1 LLQIPSNILGK
12 FPNKL
17 IYRRSLASCV
27 LRKVVMS
34 FFSKWVRVIAP
45 SLALSTLMLGSAAA
59 LAAADDFLPP
69 EKAFALSAEVLD
81 KQTLRLNWQIADG
94 YYLYQERFSLEAG
107 AAGKLGVVAMPKG
120 VDKFDSNFNK
130 TMVVYKHQLSVD
142 VPIEKGSAS
151 QLVTVGYQGCAEKG
165 LCYPPATAEMKVD
178 LVALGATANAVKI
191 DANGDLFGGG
201 TQAMATAPPAE
212 SIAAGVAITLA
223 VGDKSMEKQ
232 PVAKSNKAVA
242 ATDSIASTLA
252 SGSLLKTM
260 GVFWIAGLLLA
271 FTPCVLPMVPILSSL
286 IAGQSGVVTRRK
298 GFMLALAYSLGM
310 ALIYAGFGVAA
321 GLAGEGLAAALQN
334 PWVLGGF
341 ALMLSAMALSM
352 FGVYELQLPSSI
364 QTGASNLSNK
374 FKGGSYVG
382 VFIMGGISALVV
394 GPCVA
399 APLAGALVYI
409 SQTRDVVL
417 GGLALFAMAL
427 GMSVPLL
434 LVGAS
439 AGSLLPRAGMWM
451 ERVKQVFGMML
462 FGVAIWM
469 VSPVLSSTVHMLFW
483 ATWLLATAALLGG
496 LGGHA
501 LDARPHPV
509 ARTAGI
515 GAAALAGV
523 LLMGAASGGQS
534 ILQPLAHLRGA
545 SIGTAMAASGGEPDS
560 PTSSGHA
567 LPFERVS
574 TMAQLDAALLQAGQK
589 GQPVMLDFY
598 ADWCVSCKEFDS
610 FTFSDAGVKKRLAHV
625 RLLQADVTKNSA
637 EDKALL
643 KRFALFGPPGIVFF
657 DANGASVVTHKV
669 IGYQKASEFHAS
681 LDVALAK

>member
-1 LLQIPSNILGK
+1 M
-12 FPNKL
+12 
-17 IYRRSLASCV
+17 SLFA
-27 LRKVVMS
+27 
-34 FFSKWVRVIAP
+34 KWVRVVAQCV
-45 SLALSTLMLGSAAA
+45 ALLTLMAGSAMA
-59 LAAADDFLPP
+59 LVADDFLPP
-69 EKAFALSAEVLD
+69 EKAFALSAQVLD
-81 KQTLRLNWQIADG
+81 NQTLRLNWQIADG
-94 YYLYQERFSLEAG
+94 YYLYQERISVEAG
-107 AAGKLGVVAMPKG
+107 ATGKLGAVAMPKG

-130 TMVVYKHQLSVD
+130 TMVVYKHQLSLD

-178 LVALGATANAVKI
+178 LVALGASANAVKI
-191 DANGDLFGGG
+191 EADGTLFGGG
-201 TQAMATAPPAE
+201 AQAVAAATASAVPAA
-212 SIAAGVAITLA
+212 SVANGVAIAQA
-223 VGDKSMEKQ
+223 VTDKSTEKQ
-232 PVAKSNKAVA
+232 PAAQSNNAGA
-242 ATDSIASTLA
+242 ANDSIASTLA

-286 IAGQSGVVTRRK
+286 IAGQTGVVTRRK

-310 ALIYAGFGVAA
+310 ALIYSGFGVAA

-352 FGVYELQLPSSI
+352 FGVYELQLPSAI

-374 FKGGSYVG
+374 FKGGSYIG

-469 VSPVLSSTVHMLFW
+469 VSPVLSSAVHMLFW
-483 ATWLLATAALLGG
+483 AAWLLATAALLGG

-501 LDARPHPV
+501 QDTRPHPV

-515 GAAALAGV
+515 GAAALAAV

-534 ILQPLAHLRGA
+534 ILQPLAHLRG
-545 SIGTAMAASGGEPDS
+545 GTAGTVMAASGGANG
-560 PTSSGHA
+560 SGHA

-574 TMAQLDAALLQAGQK
+574 TLAQLDAALLQAGQK

-610 FTFSDAGVKKRLAHV
+610 FTFSDQGVKKRLANV
-625 RLLQADVTKNSA
+625 RLLQADVTKNNA

-657 DANGASVVTHKV
+657 DAKGASSVTHKV

-681 LDVALAK
+681 LDIALGK

>member
-1 LLQIPSNILGK
+1 
-12 FPNKL
+12 
-17 IYRRSLASCV
+17 V
-27 LRKVVMS
+27 
-34 FFSKWVRVIAP
+34 
-45 SLALSTLMLGSAAA
+45 LALNQFLRTVRLSVCLALLSGSIPA
-59 LAAADDFLPP
+59 LAANDDFLPP
-69 EKAFALSAEVLD
+69 EKAFAFTAQVLD
-81 KQTLRLNWQIADG
+81 KQTIRLNWHIADG
-94 YYLYQERFSLEAG
+94 YYLYRERISVQTDAPG
-107 AAGKLGVVAMPKG
+107 VKLSTVSMPTGVE
-120 VDKFDSNFNK
+120 KFDANFNRA
-130 TMVVYKHQLSVD
+130 MEVYKKQLSVD
-142 VPIEKGSAS
+142 VPFEKGSAS
-151 QLVTVGYQGCAEKG
+151 MPVTVGYQGCAEKG
-165 LCYPPATAEMKVD
+165 LCYPPSTAKLKVD
-178 LVALGATANAVKI
+178 LIALGAAIDAVKV
-191 DANGDLFGGG
+191 DANGDVFGGG
-201 TQAMATAPPAE
+201 AQVALAAPTAA
-212 SIAAGVAITLA
+212 
-223 VGDKSMEKQ
+223 
-232 PVAKSNKAVA
+232 PVALADNTVNKQAQA
-242 ATDSIASTLA
+242 QTDKASSATDSIATTLA

-260 GVFWIAGLLLA
+260 GVFWLAGLLLA

-286 IAGQSGVVTRRK
+286 IAGQSGTVTRSK
-298 GFMLALAYSLGM
+298 GFFLALAYSLGM

-364 QTGASNLSNK
+364 QTGASNFSNK
-374 FKGGSYVG
+374 FKGGSYLG

-469 VSPVLSSTVHMLFW
+469 VSPVLSPAVHMLLW
-483 ATWLLATAALLGG
+483 AAWLLMSAALLGG

-501 LDARPHPV
+501 PNTKPHTA

-515 GAAALAGV
+515 GAAALAAV
-523 LLMGAASGGQS
+523 LLVGAASGGQS
-534 ILQPLAHLRGA
+534 ILQPLAHLRGGMGGA
-545 SIGTAMAASGGEPDS
+545 AGTAVAGGN
-560 PTSSGHA
+560 GHA
-567 LPFERVS
+567 LSFERVGS
-574 TMAQLDAALLQAGQK
+574 IAQLDAALLQAGQK

-610 FTFSDAGVKKRLAHV
+610 FTFSDEGVKKRLSNV
-625 RLLQADVTKNSA
+625 RLLQADVTKNSS

-643 KRFALFGPPGIVFF
+643 KRFGLFGPPGIVFF
-657 DANGASVVTHKV
+657 DAAGASSITHKV
-669 IGYQKASEFHAS
+669 VGYQKASEFHAS
-681 LDVALAK
+681 LDMAQIK

>member
-1 LLQIPSNILGK
+1 MFLVNLRRLRGVSLSVCMALLW
-12 FPNKL
+12 
-17 IYRRSLASCV
+17 ASV
-27 LRKVVMS
+27 
-34 FFSKWVRVIAP
+34 
-45 SLALSTLMLGSAAA
+45 SAWAA
-59 LAAADDFLPP
+59 NEDFLPI
-69 EKAFALSAEVLD
+69 EKAFTLTAQVLD
-81 KQTLRLNWQIADG
+81 KKTVRLNWQIADG
-94 YYLYQERFSLEAG
+94 YYLYQERISVEAD
-107 AAGKLGVVAMPKG
+107 AKQGKLGPVGLPRG
-120 VDKFDSNFNK
+120 EEKFDDNFKK
-130 TMVVYKHQLSVD
+130 TMIVYKHQLTVD
-142 VPIEKGSAS
+142 VPIEKASAN
-151 QLVTVGYQGCAEKG
+151 LPVTVGYQGCASAG
-165 LCYPPATAEMKVD
+165 LCYPPTTADIK
-178 LVALGATANAVKI
+178 VALAAYGAPVDGVKI
-191 DANGDLFGGG
+191 EANGDLFSGSA
-201 TQAMATAPPAE
+201 QAASAVTSVAPAVANTAATLSENDKSGVKVPVVNINKAQAAPD
-212 SIAAGVAITLA
+212 SIAA
-223 VGDKSMEKQ
+223 
-232 PVAKSNKAVA
+232 
-242 ATDSIASTLA
+242 TLA

-286 IAGQSGVVTRRK
+286 IAGQSGVVTRSK
-298 GFMLALAYSLGM
+298 GFFLALAYSLGM

-364 QTGASNLSNK
+364 QTGATNFSNK

-469 VSPVLSSTVHMLFW
+469 VSPVLPAAVHMLFW
-483 ATWLLATAALLGG
+483 AAWLLMCATLLGG
-496 LGGHA
+496 LGGHSH
-501 LDARPHPV
+501 DARPHPV

-515 GAAALAGV
+515 GAAALAAV

-534 ILQPLAHLRGA
+534 LLQPLSHLRSMG
-545 SIGTAMAASGGEPDS
+545 GTAMAATGVTPASGS
-560 PTSSGHA
+560 INSLNIKSHA
-567 LPFERVS
+567 VVFERIANV
-574 TMAQLDAALLQAGQK
+574 AELDAALLQAGQK

-598 ADWCVSCKEFDS
+598 ADWCVSCKEFDA
-610 FTFSDAGVKKRLAHV
+610 FTFSDESVKKRLTNV
-625 RLLQADVTKNSA
+625 RLLQADVTKNSS
-637 EDKALL
+637 EDKALM

-657 DANGASVVTHKV
+657 DAKGTASVTHKV
-669 IGYQKASEFHAS
+669 IGYQKTSEFHAS
-681 LDVALAK
+681 LDIASIK

>member
-1 LLQIPSNILGK
+1 
-12 FPNKL
+12 
-17 IYRRSLASCV
+17 V
-27 LRKVVMS
+27 
-34 FFSKWVRVIAP
+34 
-45 SLALSTLMLGSAAA
+45 LALNQFLRTVRLSVCLALLSGSIPA
-59 LAAADDFLPP
+59 LAANDDFLPP
-69 EKAFALSAEVLD
+69 EKAFAFTAQVLN
-81 KQTLRLNWQIADG
+81 KQTIRLNWHIADG
-94 YYLYQERFSLEAG
+94 YYLYRERISVQTDAPGVKLSTVSMPAG
-107 AAGKLGVVAMPKG
+107 VE
-120 VDKFDSNFNK
+120 KFDANFNRA
-130 TMVVYKHQLSVD
+130 MEVYKKQLSVD
-142 VPIEKGSAS
+142 VPFEKGSAS
-151 QLVTVGYQGCAEKG
+151 MPVTVGYQGCAEKG
-165 LCYPPATAEMKVD
+165 LCYPPSTAELKVD
-178 LVALGATANAVKI
+178 LIALGATNDAVKV
-191 DANGDLFGGG
+191 DTNGDVFGGG
-201 TQAMATAPPAE
+201 AQVALAAPTAA
-212 SIAAGVAITLA
+212 
-223 VGDKSMEKQ
+223 
-232 PVAKSNKAVA
+232 PVALADNSANKQAQA
-242 ATDSIASTLA
+242 QTDKASSATDSIATTLA

-260 GVFWIAGLLLA
+260 GVFWLAGLLLA

-286 IAGQSGVVTRRK
+286 IAGQSGTVTRSK
-298 GFMLALAYSLGM
+298 GFFLALAYSLGM

-364 QTGASNLSNK
+364 QTGASNFSNK
-374 FKGGSYVG
+374 FKGGSYLG

-469 VSPVLSSTVHMLFW
+469 VSPVLSPAVHMLLW
-483 ATWLLATAALLGG
+483 AAWLLMSAALLGG

-501 LDARPHPV
+501 PNTKPHTA

-515 GAAALAGV
+515 GAAALAAV
-523 LLMGAASGGQS
+523 LLVGAASGGQS
-534 ILQPLAHLRGA
+534 ILQPLAHLRGGMGGA
-545 SIGTAMAASGGEPDS
+545 TGTAVAGSN
-560 PTSSGHA
+560 GHA
-567 LPFERVS
+567 LSFERVG
-574 TMAQLDAALLQAGQK
+574 TIAQLDAALLQAGQK

-610 FTFSDAGVKKRLAHV
+610 FTFSDEGVKKRLSNV
-625 RLLQADVTKNSA
+625 RLLQADVTKNST

-643 KRFALFGPPGIVFF
+643 KRFGLFGPPGIVFF
-657 DANGASVVTHKV
+657 DAAGASSITHKV
-669 IGYQKASEFHAS
+669 VGYQKASEFHAS
-681 LDVALAK
+681 LDMAQIK

>member
-1 LLQIPSNILGK
+1 MFI
-12 FPNKL
+12 FPKSSYCVVRWL
-17 IYRRSLASCV
+17 IGLTLCSS
-27 LRKVVMS
+27 MG
-34 FFSKWVRVIAP
+34 IA
-45 SLALSTLMLGSAAA
+45 SAAN
-59 LAAADDFLPP
+59 DDFLPP
-69 EKAFALSAEVLD
+69 EKAFAMTAQVLD
-81 KQTLRLNWQIADG
+81 SKTVRLNWNIADG
-94 YYLYQERFSLEAG
+94 YYLYQERISVEAD
-107 AAGKLGVVAMPKG
+107 AAQGKLGQVAMPKAEE
-120 VDKFDSNFNK
+120 KFDNNFNK
-130 TMVVYKHQLSVD
+130 TMLVYKHQLSMD
-142 VPIEKGSAS
+142 VPIEKANAS
-151 QLVTVGYQGCAEKG
+151 LPVSVGYQGCAVAG
-165 LCYPPATAEMKVD
+165 LCYPPATADMRVS
-178 LVALGATANAVKI
+178 LVAYGASADSVKVE
-191 DANGDLFGGG
+191 ANGDLFGGSA
-201 TQAMATAPPAE
+201 QASATSAAPVVAN
-212 SIAAGVAITLA
+212 AALSTALA
-223 VGDKSMEKQ
+223 LPSGNKSNEK
-232 PVAKSNKAVA
+232 PVATSTNSAQA
-242 ATDSIASTLA
+242 APDSIANTLA

-260 GVFWIAGLLLA
+260 GVFWVAGLLLA

-341 ALMLSAMALSM
+341 ALMLSVMALSM

-364 QTGASNLSNK
+364 QTGASNFSNK

-382 VFIMGGISALVV
+382 VFIMGGVSALVV

-409 SQTRDVVL
+409 SQTRDVLL

-469 VSPVLSSTVHMLFW
+469 VSPVLPAAVHMLLW
-483 ATWLLATAALLGG
+483 AAWLLMCAALLGG
-496 LGGHA
+496 LGGHTHDS
-501 LDARPHPV
+501 LPHPA

-515 GAAALAGV
+515 GASALAAV

-534 ILQPLAHLRGA
+534 ILQPLAHLRTVG
-545 SIGTAMAASGGEPDS
+545 GTAMAA
-560 PTSSGHA
+560 TSSANTGTALASNTAGHA
-567 LPFERVS
+567 LAFERISNV
-574 TMAQLDAALLQAGQK
+574 AQLDAALQQAGQK

-598 ADWCVSCKEFDS
+598 ADWCVSCKEYDT
-610 FTFSDAGVKKRLAHV
+610 FTFSDATVQKRLSNV

-637 EDKALL
+637 EDKALM
-643 KRFALFGPPGIVFF
+643 KRFGLFGPPGIVFF
-657 DANGASVVTHKV
+657 DAKGTSSVTHKV
-669 IGYQKASEFHAS
+669 IGYQKTSEFHAS
-681 LDVALAK
+681 LDMAAIQ

>member
-1 LLQIPSNILGK
+1 ML
-12 FPNKL
+12 
-17 IYRRSLASCV
+17 
-27 LRKVVMS
+27 S
-34 FFSKWVRVIAP
+34 FAKWVRAMDLHTVWATLCLC
-45 SLALSTLMLGSAAA
+45 SALVF
-59 LAAADDFLPP
+59 AAADDFLPP
-69 EKAFALSAEVLD
+69 EKAFALTAQVVD
-81 KQTLRLNWQIADG
+81 KQTLRLSWQIADG
-94 YYLYQERFSLEAG
+94 YYLYQERISVEAG
-107 AAGKLGVVAMPKG
+107 AAGKLGAVVMPTG
-120 VDKFDSNFNK
+120 VEKFDSNFNK
-130 TMVVYKHQLSVD
+130 TLRVYKHQLSVD
-142 VPIEKGSAS
+142 VPIEKGDAS
-151 QLVTVGYQGCAEKG
+151 QLITVGYQGCAEKG
-165 LCYPPATAEMKVD
+165 LCYPPASADMKVD
-178 LVALGATANAVKI
+178 LVAFGAS
-191 DANGDLFGGG
+191 ANGVRIETDGNLFSGGAQVVVDKFPG
-201 TQAMATAPPAE
+201 KK
-212 SIAAGVAITLA
+212 SAA
-223 VGDKSMEKQ
+223 Q
-232 PVAKSNKAVA
+232 SNSAGA

-260 GVFWIAGLLLA
+260 GVFWVAGLLLA

-286 IAGQSGVVTRRK
+286 IAGQSGVVTRSK

-352 FGVYELQLPSSI
+352 FGVYELQLPSAI

-374 FKGGSYVG
+374 FKGGSYIG

-409 SQTRDVVL
+409 SQTRDVLL

-469 VSPVLSSTVHMLFW
+469 VSPVLSAAVHMLFW
-483 ATWLLATAALLGG
+483 AAWLLAGAALLGG
-496 LGGHA
+496 LGGHVH
-501 LDARPHPV
+501 DARPHPV

-515 GAAALAGV
+515 GAAALAAV
-523 LLMGAASGGQS
+523 LLVGAASGGHS
-534 ILQPLAHLRGA
+534 ILQPLAHLRG
-545 SIGTAMAASGGEPDS
+545 TAMAASGGP
-560 PTSSGHA
+560 SSGGHA
-567 LPFERVS
+567 LAFERVS
-574 TMAQLDAALLQAGQK
+574 TVAQLDAALLQAGQK

-610 FTFSDAGVKKRLAHV
+610 FTFSDESVKKRLANV
-625 RLLQADVTKNSA
+625 RLLQADVTKNNA

-657 DANGASVVTHKV
+657 DAKRASLVTHKV
-669 IGYQKASEFHAS
+669 IGYQKASQFHAS
-681 LDVALAK
+681 LDVALGK

>member
-1 LLQIPSNILGK
+1 MVFFTYFG
-12 FPNKL
+12 
-17 IYRRSLASCV
+17 RRG
-27 LRKVVMS
+27 
-34 FFSKWVRVIAP
+34 RVWA
-45 SLALSTLMLGSAAA
+45 T
-59 LAAADDFLPP
+59 LAAVVLVTTGICSASHAANDDFLPP
-69 EKAFALSAEVLD
+69 EKAFALTAQVID
-81 KQTLRLNWQIADG
+81 QQTLRLQWQIADG
-94 YYLYQERFSLEAG
+94 YYLYKERISVQTDTLSA
-107 AAGKLGVVAMPKG
+107 KLGAVTMPQG
-120 VDKFDSNFNK
+120 VEKFDSNFNK
-130 TMVVYKHQLSVD
+130 AMMVYKHLLSVD
-142 VPIEKGSAS
+142 VPIEKGTAS
-151 QLVTVGYQGCAEKG
+151 LPVTVGYQGCAEKG
-165 LCYPPATAEMKVD
+165 LCYPPATAQLKVD
-178 LVALGATANAVKI
+178 MKALGAATNAVRMQ
-191 DANGDLFGGG
+191 ANGDLFGGG
-201 TQAMATAPPAE
+201 QQASA
-212 SIAAGVAITLA
+212 IAAPAAENSSINQAATLKNTA
-223 VGDKSMEKQ
+223 Q
-232 PVAKSNKAVA
+232 T
-242 ATDSIASTLA
+242 ATDSIAMTLA

-260 GVFWIAGLLLA
+260 GVFWLAGLLLS

-286 IAGQSGVVTRRK
+286 IAGQTGTVTRRK

-334 PWVLGGF
+334 PWVLGAF

-352 FGVYELQLPSSI
+352 FGVYELQLPSAI

-374 FKGGSYVG
+374 FKGGSYLG
-382 VFIMGGISALVV
+382 VFLMGGISALVV

-469 VSPVLSSTVHMLFW
+469 VSPVLSPAVHMLLW
-483 ATWLLATAALLGG
+483 AAWLLMSAALLGG

-501 LDARPHPV
+501 PQVRPHPA

-515 GAAALAGV
+515 GAAALAAV

-534 ILQPLAHLRGA
+534 ILQPLAHWRSVVGTTALA
-545 SIGTAMAASGGEPDS
+545 AGTA
-560 PTSSGHA
+560 HA
-567 LPFERVS
+567 LPFERV
-574 TMAQLDAALLQAGQK
+574 TTLAQLDAALQQAGQK

-610 FTFSDAGVKKRLAHV
+610 FTFSDEGVKKRLGNV
-625 RLLQADVTKNSA
+625 RLLQVDVTKNSVD
-637 EDKALL
+637 DKALL
-643 KRFALFGPPGIVFF
+643 KRFGLFGPPGIVFF
-657 DANGASVVTHKV
+657 DAKGTSLVTHKV
-669 IGYQKASEFHAS
+669 VGYQKAAEFQAS
-681 LDVALAK
+681 LDIALAP

>member
-1 LLQIPSNILGK
+1 MFILGMSW
-12 FPNKL
+12 F
-17 IYRRSLASCV
+17 RRVNL
-27 LRKVVMS
+27 
-34 FFSKWVRVIAP
+34 
-45 SLALSTLMLGSAAA
+45 
-59 LAAADDFLPP
+59 LAAIALVWASLPAWAANDDFLPP
-69 EKAFALSAEVLD
+69 EKAFALTAQVVD
-81 KQTLRLNWQIADG
+81 KKTVRLNWQIADG
-94 YYLYQERFSLEAG
+94 YYLYQERISVEADAG
-107 AAGKLGVVAMPKG
+107 QGKLGPVGLPRG
-120 VDKFDSNFNK
+120 EEKFDANFKK
-130 TMVVYKHQLSVD
+130 TMIVYKHQLTVD
-142 VPIEKGSAS
+142 VPIEKAGAN
-151 QLVTVGYQGCAEKG
+151 LPLTVGYQGCAAAG
-165 LCYPPATAEMKVD
+165 LCYPPASADIK
-178 LVALGATANAVKI
+178 VALAAYGAAADGVKI
-191 DANGDLFGGG
+191 EANGDLFGGG
-201 TQAMATAPPAE
+201 APAAAAATSAVPAVASAAVVLPGSEKTGAKVAGADVKRTQDAPD
-212 SIAAGVAITLA
+212 SIAA
-223 VGDKSMEKQ
+223 
-232 PVAKSNKAVA
+232 
-242 ATDSIASTLA
+242 TLA

-286 IAGQSGVVTRRK
+286 IAGQSGVVTRSK
-298 GFMLALAYSLGM
+298 GFLLALAYSLGM

-364 QTGASNLSNK
+364 QTGATNFSNK

-382 VFIMGGISALVV
+382 VFIMGGVSALVV

-469 VSPVLSSTVHMLFW
+469 ISPVLPAAVHMLFW
-483 ATWLLATAALLGG
+483 AAWLLMSAALLGG
-496 LGGHA
+496 LGGHSH
-501 LDARPHPV
+501 DHRPHPA

-515 GAAALAGV
+515 GAAALAAV

-534 ILQPLAHLRGA
+534 ILQPLAHLRSMG
-545 SIGTAMAASGGEPDS
+545 GTAMAATANPSGN
-560 PTSSGHA
+560 GHA
-567 LPFERVS
+567 LAFERVNN
-574 TMAQLDAALLQAGQK
+574 MAQLDAALLQAGQK

-598 ADWCVSCKEFDS
+598 ADWCVSCKEFDA
-610 FTFSDAGVKKRLAHV
+610 FTFSDASVKKRLSNV
-625 RLLQADVTKNSA
+625 RLLQADVTKNSS

-657 DANGASVVTHKV
+657 DAKGAASVTHKV
-669 IGYQKASEFHAS
+669 IGYQKTSEFHAS
-681 LDVALAK
+681 LDVADIK

>member
-1 LLQIPSNILGK
+1 
-12 FPNKL
+12 
-17 IYRRSLASCV
+17 
-27 LRKVVMS
+27 MS
-34 FFSKWVRVIAP
+34 FFSKWVRVIARC
-45 SLALSTLMLGSAAA
+45 LTLLTVIAGSATAW
-59 LAAADDFLPP
+59 AAADDFLPP
-69 EKAFALSAEVLD
+69 EKAFALRAEVLD

-94 YYLYQERFSLEAG
+94 YYLYQERVSVEAG
-107 AAGKLGVVAMPKG
+107 ASGKLGSVVMPKG
-120 VDKFDSNFNK
+120 LDKFDNNFNR

-151 QLVTVGYQGCAEKG
+151 QPVTVGYQGCAEKG

-178 LVALGATANAVKI
+178 LIALGATANAVKI
-191 DANGDLFGGG
+191 EADGNLFGGG
-201 TQAMATAPPAE
+201 AQAAGAATT
-212 SIAAGVAITLA
+212 IAAPAASVATGVALA
-223 VGDKSMEKQ
+223 QVVPDKSAEKQ
-232 PVAKSNKAVA
+232 PVSQENNAGA

-286 IAGQSGVVTRRK
+286 IAGQSGVVTRSK

-334 PWVLGGF
+334 PWVLGAF

-352 FGVYELQLPSSI
+352 FGVYELQLPSAI

-374 FKGGSYVG
+374 FKGGSYIG

-469 VSPVLSSTVHMLFW
+469 VSPVLSSAVHMLFW
-483 ATWLLATAALLGG
+483 AAWLLATAALLGG
-496 LGGHA
+496 LGGHTH
-501 LDARPHPV
+501 DARTHPV

-515 GAAALAGV
+515 GAAALAAV

-534 ILQPLAHLRGA
+534 ILQPLAHLRGGA
-545 SIGTAMAASGGEPDS
+545 AGTAMAASGGS
-560 PTSSGHA
+560 AGGGHA

-574 TMAQLDAALLQAGQK
+574 TMAQLDAALIQAGQK

-610 FTFSDAGVKKRLAHV
+610 FTFSDEGVKKRLANV
-625 RLLQADVTKNSA
+625 RLLQADVTKNNA

-657 DANGASVVTHKV
+657 DAKGASSVTHKV

>member
-1 LLQIPSNILGK
+1 MVFCSYFG
-12 FPNKL
+12 
-17 IYRRSLASCV
+17 RRARVWATFVALV
-27 LRKVVMS
+27 LVATGICRTAHAVN
-34 FFSKWVRVIAP
+34 
-45 SLALSTLMLGSAAA
+45 
-59 LAAADDFLPP
+59 DDFLPP
-69 EKAFALSAEVLD
+69 EKAFALTAQTVGL
-81 KQTLRLNWQIADG
+81 QTLRLQWQIADG
-94 YYLYQERFSLEAG
+94 YYLYKERINIQTDVLTA
-107 AAGKLGVVAMPKG
+107 KLGAVAMPQG
-120 VDKFDSNFNK
+120 VEKFDSTFNK
-130 TMVVYKHQLSVD
+130 TMIVYKHQLSVD
-142 VPIEKGSAS
+142 VPVEKGAAS
-151 QLVTVGYQGCAEKG
+151 VPVTVGYQGCAEKG
-165 LCYPPATAEMKVD
+165 LCYPPATAEIKVD
-178 LVALGATANAVKI
+178 LKALGATADAVKMQ
-191 DANGDLFGGG
+191 ANGDLFGGG
-201 TQAMATAPPAE
+201 QQT
-212 SIAAGVAITLA
+212 SAAAA
-223 VGDKSMEKQ
+223 
-232 PVAKSNKAVA
+232 PVAENIKPKQAPEQKNTAQA

-252 SGSLLKTM
+252 SGSLFKTM
-260 GVFWIAGLLLA
+260 GVFCLAGLLLS

-286 IAGQSGVVTRRK
+286 IAGQTGVVTRRK

-334 PWVLGGF
+334 PWVLGAF

-374 FKGGSYVG
+374 FKGGSYIG
-382 VFIMGGISALVV
+382 VFLMGGISALVV

-469 VSPVLSSTVHMLFW
+469 VSPVLSPAVHMLLW
-483 ATWLLATAALLGG
+483 AAWLLMSAALLGG

-501 LDARPHPV
+501 PDTLPHPA

-515 GAAALAGV
+515 GAAAVAAV

-534 ILQPLAHLRGA
+534 ILQPLAHWRAGVG
-545 SIGTAMAASGGEPDS
+545 STAMAAG
-560 PTSSGHA
+560 TVHA
-567 LPFERVS
+567 LPFERVA
-574 TMAQLDAALLQAGQK
+574 TVAQLDAALHQAGQK

-610 FTFSDAGVKKRLAHV
+610 FTFSDEGVKKRLSNV
-625 RLLQADVTKNSA
+625 SLLQVDVTKNSA
-637 EDKALL
+637 DDKALL
-643 KRFALFGPPGIVFF
+643 KRFGLFGPPGIVFF
-657 DANGASVVTHKV
+657 DAKGLSLVTHKV
-669 IGYQKASEFHAS
+669 VGYQKAAEFQAS
-681 LDVALAK
+681 LDIALAP

>member
-1 LLQIPSNILGK
+1 M
-12 FPNKL
+12 
-17 IYRRSLASCV
+17 SLFA
-27 LRKVVMS
+27 
-34 FFSKWVRVIAP
+34 KWVRLVAQCV
-45 SLALSTLMLGSAAA
+45 ALITLMAGSAIA
-59 LAAADDFLPP
+59 LAAGDDFLPP
-69 EKAFALSAEVLD
+69 EKAFALSAEVVD

-94 YYLYQERFSLEAG
+94 YYLYQERISVEAG
-107 AAGKLGVVAMPKG
+107 AAGKLGTVAMPKG
-120 VDKFDSNFNK
+120 VEKFDSNFNK
-130 TMVVYKHQLSVD
+130 TMLVYKHQLSVD

-151 QLVTVGYQGCAEKG
+151 QLVSVGYQGCAEKG
-165 LCYPPATAEMKVD
+165 LCYPPATADMKVD
-178 LVALGATANAVKI
+178 LVALGASANGVKI
-191 DANGDLFGGG
+191 EADGNLFGGG
-201 TQAMATAPPAE
+201 APAVATATSNAAPAA
-212 SIAAGVAITLA
+212 SVAAGVAIAQA
-223 VGDKSMEKQ
+223 VGDKSPEKKPATQ
-232 PVAKSNKAVA
+232 SNNAGS

-260 GVFWIAGLLLA
+260 GVFWVAGLLLA

-286 IAGQSGVVTRRK
+286 IAGQTGVVTRRK

-352 FGVYELQLPSSI
+352 FGVYELQLPSAI

-374 FKGGSYVG
+374 FKGGSYIG

-469 VSPVLSSTVHMLFW
+469 VSPVLSSALHMMFW
-483 ATWLLATAALLGG
+483 AAWLLACAALLGG

-501 LDARPHPV
+501 HDARPHPV

-515 GAAALAGV
+515 GAAALAAV

-534 ILQPLAHLRGA
+534 ILQPLAHLRGGSA
-545 SIGTAMAASGGEPDS
+545 GTAMAASGGAAGG
-560 PTSSGHA
+560 GHA

-574 TMAQLDAALLQAGQK
+574 NVAQLDAALIQAGQK

-610 FTFSDAGVKKRLAHV
+610 FTFSDEGVKKRLANV

-657 DANGASVVTHKV
+657 DAKGASSVTHKV
-669 IGYQKASEFHAS
+669 IGYQKTSEFHAS